1 MMMISDWTSGM
12 DKMAPLSTPF
22 TWTCIPELRNPY
34 LVVGFHGW
42 SNAGSVSSD
51 TLQYLKESLQPYVVA
66 TVSDEGF
73 VNYSADRPV
82 ARIVAGTIQEIEPM
96 EGQFLAWN
104 NADGDR
110 DLVLFLGKEPHFNWI
125 AYSRIFLELMHKLN
139 VGRLYTIGGV
149 QDTISHSSPVL
160 VTMVGSFPH
169 VTSEYTAADENIRA
183 ADYHG
188 PISIHSYLLKSCT
201 DAGIEAL
208 SLWGHVPAYLQRS
221 PRLVAKMVTILN
233 EAVGMECPVDGLT
246 QKAIELDRK
255 IDEALGRDPG
265 LKQFVE
271 TIEQKED
278 GETSSG
284 DDKIIR
290 LNQFLRRDKKD
301 PET

>member
-1 MMMISDWTSGM
+1 M
-12 DKMAPLSTPF
+12 DKMSPISSHF

-34 LVVGFHGW
+34 LVVGFQGW

-51 TLQYLKESLQPYVVA
+51 TLQYLQEALQPTLIA

-73 VNYSADRPV
+73 VNHSVDRPV
-82 ARIVAGTIQEIEPM
+82 ARIVGGIIEEIEPM
-96 EGQFLAWN
+96 SGQFLAWTN
-104 NADGDR
+104 GEGEH
-110 DLVLFLGKEPHFNWI
+110 DLVMFLGKEPHFNWI
-125 AYSRIFLELMHKLN
+125 AYSRIFLEFMHKLN

-169 VTSEYTAADENIRA
+169 VTSAYASMDAGMRP

-188 PISIHSYLLKSCT
+188 PISIHSYLVKTST

-221 PRLVAKMVTILN
+221 PRLVAKMVSILN
-233 EAVGMECPVDGLT
+233 EAVGMECPIDALR

-255 IDEALGRDPG
+255 IDEALGRDPS

-278 GETSSG
+278 SETSSG
-284 DDKIIR
+284 DEKIIR
-290 LNQFLRRDKKD
+290 LNQFVRRDKKD
-301 PET
+301 PEP

>member
-1 MMMISDWTSGM
+1 M
-12 DKMAPLSTPF
+12 DKMTSISSHF
-22 TWTCIPELRNPY
+22 SWTCIPELRNPY

-51 TLQYLKESLQPYVVA
+51 TLQYLKESLQPTLVA
-66 TVSDEGF
+66 TLSDEGF
-73 VNYSADRPV
+73 VNFSVDRPV
-82 ARIVAGTIQEIEPM
+82 ARISGGTILEIEPM
-96 EGQFLAWN
+96 AGQFFAWT
-104 NADGDR
+104 NADGER
-110 DLVLFLGKEPHFNWI
+110 DLLIFLGKEPHFNWM
-125 AYSRIFLELMHKLN
+125 AYSRIFVEFMHHLN

-149 QDTISHSSPVL
+149 QDTVSHASPVL

-169 VTSEYTAADENIRA
+169 VAAEYAKTEHGLRPAE
-183 ADYHG
+183 YHG
-188 PISIHSYLLKSCT
+188 PISIHSYLVKTCM

-221 PRLVAKMVTILN
+221 PRLVARMVSILN
-233 EAVGMECPVDGLT
+233 DAVGMECPVDALR

-278 GETSSG
+278 SETSSS
-284 DDKIIR
+284 DENVIR

-301 PET
+301 PDI